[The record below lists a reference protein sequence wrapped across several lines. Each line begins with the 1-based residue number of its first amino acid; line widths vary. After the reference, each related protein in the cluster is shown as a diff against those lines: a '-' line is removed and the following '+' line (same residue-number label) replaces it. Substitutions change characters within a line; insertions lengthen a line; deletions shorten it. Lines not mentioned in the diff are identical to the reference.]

1 VPTQA
6 EGTYFNL
13 ALHLIIEVIM
23 KKTLFLI
30 FTVLMMCQGQLQAQK
45 RGYSEGYI
53 VTLKNDTIY
62 GLIKSKNDVASCR
75 SVTFISDLG
84 QKETY
89 NPRKIKCYSK
99 TRKIYRS
106 FLLPANLLGMHAFI
120 KELVYGRMTLYVHYQ
135 NRQNNMMTAG
145 GQSMYGG
152 TTVIETYYLGSPNNK
167 KLTMVRHLN
176 FKAQLSEY
184 VKDDIGL
191 SARILNKEFRYG
203 DIKEIVKMYNQGYNP
218 DTRR

>member
-1 VPTQA
+1 
-6 EGTYFNL
+6 
-13 ALHLIIEVIM
+13 
-23 KKTLFLI
+23 
-30 FTVLMMCQGQLQAQK
+30 
-45 RGYSEGYI
+45 
-53 VTLKNDTIY
+53 
-62 GLIKSKNDVASCR
+62 
-75 SVTFISDLG
+75 
-84 QKETY
+84 
-89 NPRKIKCYSK
+89 
-99 TRKIYRS
+99 
-106 FLLPANLLGMHAFI
+106 MHAFI

-203 DIKEIVKMYNQGYNP
+203 DIKEIEKMYNQGYNP